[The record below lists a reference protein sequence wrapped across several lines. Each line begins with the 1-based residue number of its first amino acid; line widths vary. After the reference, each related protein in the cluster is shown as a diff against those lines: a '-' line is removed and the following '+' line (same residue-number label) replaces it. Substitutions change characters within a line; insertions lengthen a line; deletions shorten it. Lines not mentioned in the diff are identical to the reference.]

1 MSNQIAR
8 IFSKVLLIGRSSV
21 IITTVTLTPHAV
33 YQEIMNDM
41 KGKVKLMSSWL
52 KSGYIPLT
60 IALVMLFFFVSPAIA
75 EASDNLTVT
84 GEILSEAGGDIDL
97 TIGGMVNTVFASAVF
112 CNVPNEVVIR
122 NIKNTGTDTAYNITV
137 AVYDDAISATKPVAT
152 TTIPSIAGGKAVSM
166 TKLVDPTLREYE
178 GGTVTYRAVL
188 DPDNLIQETNKDNN
202 EKSSFAKP
210 LKYNGYMGAQYW
222 TGKEEIR
229 TYRTYDLHGNITH
242 SFGNSSY
249 RSGSFGSG
257 WTEYAV
263 GWTAEDLTIPDGATL
278 REARLYLP
286 YCWDNSDETR
296 NVTITF
302 NDAVIPVERD
312 PWEVDQPNFGA
323 YDNHW
328 YGLMTYNV
336 TDGFAVNGENTA
348 VVSRINSN
356 AKLSPAGLTLAVVYE
371 DPLETRKQIFIN
383 EGFDLLG
390 AAPTDYGT
398 TEEQATSYQEF
409 TGMTIDMA
417 NADNAMLTTFVP
429 WGAAQNAGEPGEGNL
444 FVNGAQIGHDVW
456 NYGEQT
462 TGESNDPQVA
472 VDTRDILAYL
482 NPNGTGNVIAIQ
494 STQGNTPCMVAE
506 RAFLV
511 VEYPSEAPVAAFTA
525 NLTSGERPLTVQ
537 FTDESTGIVT
547 KREWDF
553 GDGNTSTDQNPVHT
567 YTMAGTYT
575 VTLTATGP
583 GGSDNKTKT
592 DYIVVKEPAPA
603 IDFSAD
609 PTSGAAPLVVTF
621 TATNTGGKVETW
633 LWSFG
638 DGNTS
643 TDQNPV
649 HTYTAAGTYTVTLTA
664 TGSGGSDNK
673 TKTDYITVEEPV
685 APEEPT
691 GNLTITSVPV
701 GAAIW
706 LDGTDM
712 DAVTNTTLTNIT
724 VGEHVVTLKLSGY
737 KEATEEVTIGA
748 NETTEVHFVLVEV
761 VEPPVA
767 NFTANITSGVAPL
780 TVQFTDTSTGD
791 IKEWLWDFGDG
802 GNSTDLNPTH
812 KYTSDGTY
820 TVTLTTTGSGGSD
833 TLTREHYISVGA
845 ATIAVSISSEA
856 IEFGTMKAGVASTG
870 STAVTVTTTG
880 GPGWSVTAS
889 ASNGGYMTA
898 GASRLANAFQ
908 LANGDG
914 ESRAMT
920 TDLVDFMTGTAG
932 ESRTDTARVQQAI
945 EKADAPGDYSITLTF
960 TGTLA

>member
-1 MSNQIAR
+1 
-8 IFSKVLLIGRSSV
+8 
-21 IITTVTLTPHAV
+21 
-33 YQEIMNDM
+33 
-41 KGKVKLMSSWL
+41 
-52 KSGYIPLT
+52 
-60 IALVMLFFFVSPAIA
+60 
-75 EASDNLTVT
+75 
-84 GEILSEAGGDIDL
+84 
-97 TIGGMVNTVFASAVF
+97 MVNTVFASAVF

-122 NIKNTGTDTAYNITV
+122 NIKNAGTDTAENITV
-137 AVYDDAISATKPVAT
+137 AVYDDAISTTVPVAT
-152 TTIPSIAGGKAVSM
+152 TTIPSIAGGKTVSM
-166 TKLVDPTLREYE
+166 TKLVDPTLREHE

-188 DPDNLIQETNKDNN
+188 DPDNLIPETNKDNN

-312 PWEVDQPNFGA
+312 PWEVDQSNFGA

-456 NYGEQT
+456 NYGSRQ
-462 TGESNDPQVA
+462 PA
-472 VDTRDILAYL
+472 RAMTRRLPSIPVISSRTSTRTAPEMSSPSRARKAIRPVWLQSGRSWSLSILAKH
-482 NPNGTGNVIAIQ
+482 P
-494 STQGNTPCMVAE
+494 ST
-506 RAFLV
+506 
-511 VEYPSEAPVAAFTA
+511 AAFTA

-592 DYIVVKEPAPA
+592 DYIVVKEPAPE
-603 IDFSAD
+603 
-609 PTSGAAPLVVTF
+609 G
-621 TATNTGGKVETW
+621 
-633 LWSFG
+633 
-638 DGNTS
+638 
-643 TDQNPV
+643 
-649 HTYTAAGTYTVTLTA
+649 
-664 TGSGGSDNK
+664 
-673 TKTDYITVEEPV
+673 
-685 APEEPT
+685 
-691 GNLTITSVPV
+691 
-701 GAAIW
+701 
-706 LDGTDM
+706 
-712 DAVTNTTLTNIT
+712 
-724 VGEHVVTLKLSGY
+724 
-737 KEATEEVTIGA
+737 
-748 NETTEVHFVLVEV
+748 
-761 VEPPVA
+761 
-767 NFTANITSGVAPL
+767 
-780 TVQFTDTSTGD
+780 TGD
-791 IKEWLWDFGDG
+791 
-802 GNSTDLNPTH
+802 
-812 KYTSDGTY
+812 
-820 TVTLTTTGSGGSD
+820 
-833 TLTREHYISVGA
+833 
-845 ATIAVSISSEA
+845 
-856 IEFGTMKAGVASTG
+856 
-870 STAVTVTTTG
+870 
-880 GPGWSVTAS
+880 
-889 ASNGGYMTA
+889 
-898 GASRLANAFQ
+898 
-908 LANGDG
+908 
-914 ESRAMT
+914 
-920 TDLVDFMTGTAG
+920 
-932 ESRTDTARVQQAI
+932 
-945 EKADAPGDYSITLTF
+945 
-960 TGTLA
+960 